1 MKKIWIWALFAG
13 AFAVSCTEFVVVG
26 LLPQIA
32 ADLGVSEAA
41 AGQLVTLNA
50 VAFAVGAPVL
60 GAAFHRV
67 DRRKVLFGSLIVFA
81 LGHATA
87 GLAPNYPVLLGSRL
101 LSGGMMGLYLAT
113 AIGTAARLSEPAKR
127 ASTMALIVAGVST
140 ATALGVPVSTL
151 MGQQFGWRAP
161 MLVIGGL
168 ALAALAFI
176 ATVVPKT
183 GADDGPPLRER
194 VRALGTKPVIV
205 GLSAIVLFWGASFT
219 VYTYLVPLLEQ
230 RAGVHG
236 NLVIV
241 VLFIAGLCAVA
252 GNIIGGKGA
261 DRNSRLTLL
270 ITAGVT
276 AGSLLL
282 VLPLSTGPVQTIVL
296 VTVWQLA
303 AWSFVPTVQAALFQ
317 AAGKGGELAVSFA
330 VSAFNIGIVAGA
342 GFGGVALAR
351 AGLPGVGVLGASLG
365 VVALLLVILLVRYVR
380 KQESAEPEEVR
391 HEFDAVLFDLDGTL
405 IDSTAAVRR
414 AWRRWA
420 DEEGVDQERLAGTAG
435 KPAKD
440 IVAALLP
447 PERFDE
453 GLARYAHIATHDLQG
468 VVVLPGAR
476 EATEA
481 TGERKAIVTSCT
493 RDVTDARTSAAG
505 LPATDVL
512 VTADDV
518 ERGKPEPAPYLLGA
532 ELLGVD
538 PERCLAVEDTASGLA
553 SGTAAGC
560 VTLGIGDADRLDA
573 DIVVPDLSHV
583 RFEVVGDK
591 VALTVG
597 G

>member
-32 ADLGVSEAA
+32 ADLGVSEAV

-60 GAAFHRV
+60 GAAFHRM
-67 DRRKVLFGSLIVFA
+67 DRRKVLFGSLVVFA
-81 LGHATA
+81 IGHATA

-127 ASTMALIVAGVST
+127 ASTMALIVAGVSS

-151 MGQQFGWRAP
+151 MGQHLGWRAP
-161 MLVIGGL
+161 MLVIGGM

-176 ATVVPKT
+176 AMVVPAT
-183 GADDGPPLRER
+183 GADDGPPLSER
-194 VRALGTKPVIV
+194 VRALGTKPVVI
-205 GLSAIVLFWGASFT
+205 GLGAIVLFWGASFT

-236 NLVIV
+236 ILVIV
-241 VLFIAGLCAVA
+241 VLFIAGLCAVL

-270 ITAGVT
+270 VTAGVT
-276 AGSLLL
+276 AASLLL
-282 VLPLSTGPVQTIVL
+282 VLPLSTGPVQAIAL
-296 VTVWQLA
+296 ITVWQLA

-351 AGLPGVGVLGASLG
+351 AGLPGVAVLGASLG
-365 VVALLLVILLVRYVR
+365 VIALVLVILLVRQVR
-380 KQESAEPEEVR
+380 KQEAEPAR

-414 AWRRWA
+414 AWQRWA
-420 DEEGVDQERLAGTAG
+420 EEEGVDKERLAGTAG

-447 PERFDE
+447 PDRFE
-453 GLARYAHIATHDLQG
+453 AGLARYAHIATHDLQG

-493 RDVTDARTSAAG
+493 RDVTDARTAAAG
-505 LPATDVL
+505 LPVTDVL

-532 ELLGVD
+532 ELLGVA

-597 G
+597 S

>member
-32 ADLGVSEAA
+32 TDLEVSEAV

-60 GAAFHRV
+60 AAAFHRM
-67 DRRKVLFGSLIVFA
+67 DRRKVLFGSLVVFA

-113 AIGTAARLSEPAKR
+113 AIGTAARLTEPAKR

-151 MGQQFGWRAP
+151 MGQHLGWRAP
-161 MLVIGGL
+161 MLVIGGM

-176 ATVVPKT
+176 AAVVPKT
-183 GADDGPPLRER
+183 GADDGPPLGER
-194 VRALGTKPVIV
+194 VRALGAKPVVV

-230 RAGVHG
+230 RSGVHG
-236 NLVIV
+236 TLVIV
-241 VLFIAGLCAVA
+241 VLFIAGLCAVL

-261 DRNSRLTLL
+261 DKNSRLTLL
-270 ITAGVT
+270 LTAGIT

-282 VLPLSTGPVQTIVL
+282 VLPLSTGPVQAIIL

-330 VSAFNIGIVAGA
+330 VSAFNVGIVAGA
-342 GFGGVALAR
+342 GFGGIALAR
-351 AGLPGVGVLGASLG
+351 AGLPGVAILGAALG
-365 VVALLLVILLVRYVR
+365 VVALILVILLVRFVG
-380 KQESAEPEEVR
+380 KAESEPVR

-420 DEEGVDQERLAGTAG
+420 EDVGVDPERLAGTAG

-447 PERFDE
+447 PDRFDE
-453 GLARYAHIATHDLQG
+453 GLARYAHIATHDLEG
-468 VVVLPGAR
+468 VVILPGAR
-476 EATEA
+476 EATQA

-493 RDVTDARTSAAG
+493 RDVTDARTAAAG
-505 LPATDVL
+505 LPSTDVL

-538 PERCLAVEDTASGLA
+538 PQRCLAVEDTASGLA

-597 G
+597 S